1 MVCRIRGG
9 LPPER
14 FDQGGHV
21 TAVFGREF
29 VDAGDQEFPLAV
41 TRLLLT
47 RRGVVVVVQSR
58 GLGGGGT
65 DH

>member
-1 MVCRIRGG
+1 MRGG
-9 LPPER
+9 IPVTER
-14 FDQGGHV
+14 FDKRGDV
-21 TAVFGREF
+21 TAVVGRQL

-47 RRGVVVVVQSR
+47 RQSVVVVVQSR